1 MSPSWLAT
9 RAPREKELL
18 SLYEYNSEK
27 GEKMQKEDRAKTK
40 PNQNKTGGGGEKS
53 KRKKGIKP
61 LICPD
66 FPLHRVISLEVTEIK
81 WKPRLSSPPP
91 SSPRFLFTEKWGA
104 RKAAS
109 LPPPHKGPQCPAP
122 ERDEDPSPQPQLPGA
137 VTPGQRPP

>member
-109 LPPPHKGPQCPAP
+109 LPPPTKAPSVPLQRGMRTPALSRSCPVP
-122 ERDEDPSPQPQLPGA
+122 
-137 VTPGQRPP
+137 